1 MRILLQALT
10 QTYATL
16 LHYLPF
22 LAAGVLLAAAVQVY
36 VDREKLTRLL
46 RRAAAPSIF
55 LVTLVGALTPFCSCG
70 TMAIVLSM
78 MASTVPWGPIV
89 AFMVSSPLMSP
100 SGFVYTAG
108 LMGWGFAVALLI
120 SSILLGVGAGYAA
133 HLLERAGFLKDQAR
147 LRVGSAASC
156 TETTACACGAVA
168 PRHPG
173 GWLRLGEL
181 GRAALGLGPR
191 ILCLYLAFSL
201 IGHLLTAL
209 LPSAWL
215 IGLFGRSRFYAVPL
229 AAAAGLPLYLNAEVS
244 LPLIRSFLVAG
255 MSPGAALA
263 LIIAGAG
270 TSIGAISGAF
280 VIARRRV
287 VGLIVA
293 ALWAGA
299 VLAGYVYNLILVMH
313 PSS

>member
-10 QTYATL
+10 QTYNTL

-22 LAAGVLLAAAVQVY
+22 LAVGVLLATAVQVY
-36 VDREKLTRLL
+36 VDREKLTRFL
-46 RRAAAPSIF
+46 RRSAAPSIF

-70 TMAIVLSM
+70 TMAVVLSM

-100 SGFVYTAG
+100 SEFVYTTG

-133 HLLERAGFLKDQAR
+133 HLLEKAGFLKGQAR
-147 LRVGSAASC
+147 LREAAVAAPA
-156 TETTACACGAVA
+156 EPAACACGDEA
-168 PRHPG
+168 PRSMG
-173 GWLRLGEL
+173 GRLHLGEL
-181 GRAALGLGPR
+181 GRAALGFAPR
-191 ILCLYLAFSL
+191 ILGLYLAFSL
-201 IGHLLTAL
+201 VGHLLTAL
-209 LPSAWL
+209 LPSEWL
-215 IGLFGRSRFYAVPL
+215 LGLFGRSRFYAVPL
-229 AAAAGLPLYLNAEVS
+229 AATAGLPLYINAEVS
-244 LPLIRSFLVAG
+244 MPLIKSFLTAG

-293 ALWAGA
+293 ALWVGA
-299 VLAGYVYNLILVMH
+299 VLTGYVYNLVLAMA
-313 PSS
+313 